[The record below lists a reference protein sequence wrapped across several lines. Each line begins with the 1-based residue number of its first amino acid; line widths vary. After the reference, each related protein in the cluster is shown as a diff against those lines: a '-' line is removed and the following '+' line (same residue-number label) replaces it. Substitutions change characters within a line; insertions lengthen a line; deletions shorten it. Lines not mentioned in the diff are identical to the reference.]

1 MKTILSI
8 ILLCSTLLQAASLQ
22 AANEDVQPRNFLPP
36 PSSTERGGNS
46 DREPRISR
54 DQATNIARENFPGE
68 VRSIRRDEQNW
79 RIRLDQD
86 GNVSD
91 VLVNSDSGRVSRDDG
106 E

>member
-1 MKTILSI
+1 MKTIFSI
-8 ILLCSTLLQAASLQ
+8 ILLCSTLQAPPLRAAS
-22 AANEDVQPRNFLPP
+22 EDVQPQNFLPP
-36 PSSTERGGNS
+36 PSSERS
-46 DREPRISR
+46 AEREPRISR

-79 RIRLDQD
+79 RIRLDED

-91 VLVNSDSGRVSRDDG
+91 VLVNSDSGRVSRDDR

>member
-8 ILLCSTLLQAASLQ
+8 ILLCSTLLQAVSLQ
-22 AANEDVQPRNFLPP
+22 AANEEVQPQSFLPP
-36 PSSTERGGNS
+36 PSSERS
-46 DREPRISR
+46 PDREPRISR
-54 DQATNIARENFPGE
+54 DQATNIAREKFPGE

-79 RIRLDQD
+79 RIRLDED

-91 VLVNSDSGRVSRDDG
+91 VLVNSDSGRVSRDDR

>member
-1 MKTILSI
+1 MKTILSL
-8 ILLCSTLLQAASLQ
+8 ILLCSTLLQAAASQ
-22 AANEDVQPRNFLPP
+22 AANEEVQPQNFLPP
-36 PSSTERGGNS
+36 ASSERS
-46 DREPRISR
+46 PEREPRISR

-79 RIRLDQD
+79 RVRLDQD
-86 GNVSD
+86 GKVSD